1 MKQACVALVGA
12 SLSPSCA
19 SNVEKKLMTQN
30 YLSKIADCSIVAR
43 VTQSS
48 SFNCLSVLPSLHAV
62 FPAPARR
69 AQKLC
74 TFP

>member
-43 VTQSS
+43 VTH
-48 SFNCLSVLPSLHAV
+48 FNCLSVLPSLHAV